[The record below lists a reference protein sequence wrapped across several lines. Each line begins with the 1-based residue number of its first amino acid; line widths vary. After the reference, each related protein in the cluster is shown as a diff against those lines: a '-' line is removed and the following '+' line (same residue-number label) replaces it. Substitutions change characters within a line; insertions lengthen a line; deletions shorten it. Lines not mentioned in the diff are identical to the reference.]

1 MAKLLRG
8 GGGGAVDDDDDDAV
22 WDMRW
27 TERRH
32 WLRRWNVGSGLDAR
46 LVCGLV
52 GQLPGPTPIAAVVAA
67 LAAVGAAVV
76 LEEEEEEEEEAVA
89 GERTRPMM
97 AGRRRRVDLSG
108 ADVAVVVVVVD

>member
-76 LEEEEEEEEEAVA
+76 VEEEEEEEEAVA